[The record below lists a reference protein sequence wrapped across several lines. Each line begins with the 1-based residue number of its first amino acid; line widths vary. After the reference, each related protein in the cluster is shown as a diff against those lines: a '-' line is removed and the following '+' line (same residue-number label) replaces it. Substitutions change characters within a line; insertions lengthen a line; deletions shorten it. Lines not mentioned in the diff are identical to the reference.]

1 MRNSPR
7 TTVALHE
14 INALERDALKV
25 LSLIRSRKNT
35 FAFINK
41 IPPDVLTL
49 IPDYWDDSDRDKN
62 LIKLTHVCRGWWEI
76 FTSRP
81 SLWTRLDCTN
91 VKRMRIYIERSRSLP
106 LAVHLGYI
114 VGTTPWEEAFLLITP
129 HLRRLKTLSI
139 FASSTQVAPLLV
151 KYLSRHLPL
160 LEKLT
165 ITVAAFDEF
174 PPLPDGL
181 FVGDLSSLKE
191 LRLSGVVTSLP
202 WKNMSKLT
210 TFRLCHIP
218 VDKILLTQLLDFFE
232 SAPHIRRLHLH
243 QSIPGSSDD
252 PPERVVSLPH
262 LEDLKI
268 IAQPPHSILLNH
280 LSIPAGASVTLEFSF
295 TGKESP
301 VPSYL
306 PKSSDG
312 LLNLSDITAV
322 NLSLGPERKFL
333 QLNGPSGELRVLGNW
348 SPGPDGLNAGMSSFL
363 RSLRRFNLSGSRRL
377 SVQWYRCNPPA
388 TGPIVSCTV
397 YKTLRSMGNLQSVT
411 LIQCRILF
419 FILSLNP
426 DKNPSTDVLCPG
438 LKEITIYIKG
448 PGDLHVDELLKMAEQ
463 RASRGAKLSAIT
475 IVCTGTLALTRD
487 VFQLRKHVS
496 RVECKFD
503 DAPPGWD
510 TLPVQVM

>member
-7 TTVALHE
+7 TTIALHE
-14 INALERDALKV
+14 IDALEHDALKV
-25 LSLIRSRKNT
+25 LSLIRSRKNS
-35 FAFINK
+35 FALVNK

-49 IPDYWDDSDRDKN
+49 IPDCWDDSDRDKN

-91 VKRMRIYIERSRSLP
+91 VKIMRIYIERSRSLP

-129 HLRRLKTLSI
+129 HLCRLKTLSI

-181 FVGDLSSLKE
+181 FDGDLSSLKE
-191 LRLSGVVTSLP
+191 LRLAGVVTSLP

-218 VDKILLTQLLDFFE
+218 VDKILLTRLLDFFE
-232 SAPHIRRLHLH
+232 SAPHIRRIYLR
-243 QSIPGSSDD
+243 QSIPGSSNA
-252 PPERVVSLPH
+252 PAERVVSLPH
-262 LEDLKI
+262 LEDLEI

-280 LSIPAGASVTLEFSF
+280 LSVPAGASVTLEFPF
-295 TGKESP
+295 AGNESP
-301 VPSYL
+301 IPSYL

-312 LLNLSDITAV
+312 LLNLSEITAV
-322 NLSLGPERKFL
+322 NLCFGPERRFL
-333 QLNGPSGELRVLGNW
+333 QLNGPSGKLRVLGNW
-348 SPGPDGLNAGMSSFL
+348 LPGQDGLNSGTSSFL
-363 RSLRRFNLSGSRRL
+363 RSLSRFNLSGSRRL
-377 SVQWYRCNPPA
+377 SVQWYHCDPPA
-388 TGPIVSCTV
+388 TGSIASRTV
-397 YKTLRSMGNLQSVT
+397 YKTLRSMGNLQSVI
-411 LIQCRILF
+411 LVQCRILL
-419 FILSLNP
+419 FIFSLNP
-426 DKNPSTDVLCPG
+426 DKNPSEVVLCPD
-438 LKEITIYIKG
+438 LKEITLYIEG
-448 PGDLHVDELLKMAEQ
+448 PDDLHVDELLKMAKQ
-463 RASRGAKLSAIT
+463 RAWRGAKLSAIN

-496 RVECKFD
+496 HVGCKFD